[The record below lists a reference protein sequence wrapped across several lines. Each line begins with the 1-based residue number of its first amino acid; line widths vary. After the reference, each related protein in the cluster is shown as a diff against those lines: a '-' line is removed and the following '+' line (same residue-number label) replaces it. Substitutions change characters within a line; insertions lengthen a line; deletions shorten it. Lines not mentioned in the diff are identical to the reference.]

1 MMMRT
6 DDGAVKSYLERV
18 DRELSALPNSKRAEI
33 VDEIREHIGEAVAA
47 DPPRNEADLR
57 NLLDRIGDPS
67 EIAAEARERFGIHA
81 KRPGA
86 MEAITIPLLLI
97 GGIVIPFLGWVAG
110 VIMLWLSDVWTTRDK
125 LIGTFLVP
133 GGLGASFFLIFFP
146 GFTEECGQSFDAKGH
161 LISST
166 CSGGPSVV
174 AQIFLDLLLAIL
186 VIGPILTTVY
196 LAQRLRRARQA
207 ADAAFTN

>member
-6 DDGAVKSYLERV
+6 DDGAVKSYLQRV
-18 DRELSALPNSKRAEI
+18 DRELSTLPRSKRAEI
-33 VDEIREHIGEAVAA
+33 VDEIREHIDEAVAA

-67 EIAAEARERFGIHA
+67 DIAAEARERFGIQA

-97 GGIVIPFLGWVAG
+97 GGIVIPFLGWIAG
-110 VIMLWLSDVWTTRDK
+110 VIMLWLSEVWTTRDK
-125 LIGTFLVP
+125 LIGTFVVP
-133 GGLGASFFLIFFP
+133 GGLGASFFLMFFA
-146 GFTEECGQSFDAKGH
+146 GFNETCGELFDAKGH

-166 CSGGPSVV
+166 CSGGPSLV
-174 AQIFLDLLLAIL
+174 AQIFLDLLSAIL
-186 VIGPILTTVY
+186 VIGPIVTTVY
-196 LAQRLRRARQA
+196 LARRLGRARQA
-207 ADAAFTN
+207 ADAAFTI